1 MLDHIPEKKALSENK
16 EIRIS
21 YKVYLMKTY
30 HYCFIGYDK
39 GIILMLDVKNRKS
52 WVWCIYKPSV
62 LSL

>member
-1 MLDHIPEKKALSENK
+1 METRGLNVMQYAVSYPRKKALSENK

-52 WVWCIYKPSV
+52 
-62 LSL
+62 